1 MAEGSLYRLAGC
13 YQLPYQIDTL
23 VDPRV
28 RFGAMQAFV
37 YDQPSIRV
45 IFGVGAL
52 DRLPDEVARLGARR
66 ALVLATPEQ
75 RKDADEAARRLGG
88 AAAGVY
94 AEAVMHV
101 PIETARAARETAR
114 RLQADCC
121 VAVGGGST
129 IGLGKAIALESGLP
143 IVAVP
148 TTYAGSEMTPIYG
161 LTEGGLKK
169 TGRDRKVLP
178 RTVLYDPALTVGL
191 PRRISGPSGMNAI
204 AHCVEA
210 LYAQDANPIIS
221 LFAAEG
227 IRALA
232 RSLPIVVEEPEHL
245 GARADALYGAWLAG
259 SALGATSMS
268 IHHKL
273 CHTLGGTF
281 NLAHADVHTVI
292 LPHATAFN
300 REAAPD
306 AMRIVAAA
314 VGAHDAAQGIY
325 DLAMRLGAPIALK
338 DIGMPHEDL
347 DRAARLATENPYY
360 NPRPVEY
367 AGVRQLLE
375 DAYEGTRP
383 G

>member
-1 MAEGSLYRLAGC
+1 MTPSPAREYGSA
-13 YQLPYQIDTL
+13 P
-23 VDPRV
+23 V
-28 RFGAMQAFV
+28 RAFV

-52 DRLPDEVARLGARR
+52 DRLADEVQRLGARR

-75 RKDADEAARRLGG
+75 RRDAEEAARLLGNMS
-88 AAAGVY
+88 AGIY

-101 PIETARAARETAR
+101 PIETARAARDMAR
-114 RLQADCC
+114 RLEADCC

-129 IGLGKAIALESGLP
+129 IGLGKAIALESALP

-161 LTEGGLKK
+161 LTEGGVKK
-169 TGRDRKVLP
+169 TGRDRQVLP
-178 RTVLYDPALTVGL
+178 KTVLYDPALTVSL
-191 PRRISGPSGMNAI
+191 PRHISGPSGINAI

-210 LYAQDANPIIS
+210 LYAEDANPIIS

-232 RSLPIVVEEPEHL
+232 RSLPVVVEEPRNL
-245 GARADALYGAWLAG
+245 DARADALYGAWLAG

-281 NLAHADVHTVI
+281 NLPHADVHTVI

-314 VGAHDAAQGIY
+314 LGARDAAQGIY
-325 DLAMRLGAPIALK
+325 DLAVRLGGPIALK
-338 DIGMPHEDL
+338 NIGMPSEGL

-375 DAYEGTRP
+375 DAYQGTRP
-383 G
+383 ARLRFARRTSSSRR

>member
-1 MAEGSLYRLAGC
+1 
-13 YQLPYQIDTL
+13 
-23 VDPRV
+23 
-28 RFGAMQAFV
+28 
-37 YDQPSIRV
+37 
-45 IFGVGAL
+45 
-52 DRLPDEVARLGARR
+52 
-66 ALVLATPEQ
+66 
-75 RKDADEAARRLGG
+75 
-88 AAAGVY
+88 
-94 AEAVMHV
+94 V
-101 PIETARAARETAR
+101 PIATARAARETAR
-114 RLQADCC
+114 RLKADCC

-129 IGLGKAIALESGLP
+129 IGLGKAIALESALP

-178 RTVLYDPALTVGL
+178 KTVLYDPALTVSL
-191 PRRISGPSGMNAI
+191 PRHIAGPSGMNAI

-232 RSLPIVVEEPEHL
+232 RSLPVVVEEPENL
-245 GARADALYGAWLAG
+245 DARADALYGAWLAG
-259 SALGATSMS
+259 SALGATTMS

-281 NLAHADVHTVI
+281 NLPHADVHTVI

-314 VGAHDAAQGIY
+314 LGARDAAQGVY
-325 DLAMRLGAPIALK
+325 DLAVRLGAPIALK
-338 DIGMPHEDL
+338 NIGMPPEGL

-360 NPRPVEY
+360 NPRPIEY
-367 AGVRQLLE
+367 AGVRRLLE
-375 DAYEGTRP
+375 DAYQGTRP
-383 G
+383 A